1 MPTNPLATFRYMVA
15 VAADMKLG
23 DPAEL
28 DDPDKSRVIAGDAP
42 EIMPEPWA
50 QIRGA
55 GGPQGDKQCP
65 EDYQRFDVNVYSQN
79 QMEADLI
86 SRQIFRAMRGQGQ
99 KTFTQD
105 FDDPD
110 TGMTTHYETCVI
122 SVDAE
127 GGPFQL
133 VDTDRRVPFT
143 FRSYVLF
150 YGEDL

>member
-1 MPTNPLATFRYMVA
+1 MPTNPLATFRHLVDM
-15 VAADMKLG
+15 AA
-23 DPAEL
+23 
-28 DDPDKSRVIAGDAP
+28 PDLQSVIAGDASEDYEDKP
-42 EIMPEPWA
+42 RTSRPEPWA
-50 QIRGA
+50 QIRGS
-55 GGPQGDKQCP
+55 GGPSGDKQCP

-86 SRQIFRAMRGQGQ
+86 SRQIFRAMRRQGQ
-99 KTFTQD
+99 QTFMQS
-105 FDDPD
+105 FD
-110 TGMTTHYETCVI
+110 GVIYETCVI

-143 FRSYVLF
+143 FRSYVMF

>member
-1 MPTNPLATFRYMVA
+1 MTMLPLPANPLATFRDMVLTSA
-15 VAADMKLG
+15 PELF
-23 DPAEL
+23 DPMY
-28 DDPDKSRVIAGDAP
+28 PMDKDRARCIVGDAP
-42 EIMPEPWA
+42 DNMAEPWA

-65 EDYQRFDVNVYSQN
+65 EDYQRVDVNVYDKTH
-79 QMEADLI
+79 MRADLI
-86 SRQIFRAMRGQGQ
+86 AQKIFRAMRAQGQ
-99 KTFTQD
+99 KTFTHSFESVNYLTD
-105 FDDPD
+105 
-110 TGMTTHYETCVI
+110 VI

-133 VDTDRRVPFT
+133 VDTDRRVPFV

>member
-1 MPTNPLATFRYMVA
+1 MPTNPLATFRCLVLK
-15 VAADMKLG
+15 AAPELVP
-23 DPAEL
+23 DPINNPCEG
-28 DDPDKSRVIAGDAP
+28 RCIVGDAP
-42 EIMPEPWA
+42 DNMQTPWA

-86 SRQIFRAMRGQGQ
+86 SRQIFRAMRRQGQ
-99 KTFTQD
+99 KTFTQS
-105 FDDPD
+105 FD
-110 TGMTTHYETCVI
+110 GVNYETCVI

-133 VDTDRRVPFT
+133 VDTDRRTPFT
-143 FRSYVLF
+143 FRSYVMF

>member
-1 MPTNPLATFRYMVA
+1 MPTNPLATFRDMVD
-15 VAADMKLG
+15 AAAMDLR
-23 DPAEL
+23 
-28 DDPDKSRVIAGDAP
+28 SVVAGDAP
-42 EIMPEPWA
+42 DNMPEPWA

-86 SRQIFRAMRGQGQ
+86 SRQIFRAMRDLPAFFAEQLDLHGVDAITNPVMQS
-99 KTFTQD
+99 
-105 FDDPD
+105 FDGVD
-110 TGMTTHYETCVI
+110 YETDVI

-143 FRSYVLF
+143 FRSYVMF

>member
-1 MPTNPLATFRYMVA
+1 MPTNPLATFRCLVLD
-15 VAADMKLG
+15 AAPEFF
-23 DPAEL
+23 DPMY
-28 DDPDKSRVIAGDAP
+28 PMDKERARVIAGDAP
-42 EIMPEPWA
+42 DNMAEPWA

-86 SRQIFRAMRGQGQ
+86 SRQIFRAMRRQGQ
-99 KTFTQD
+99 QTFTQD

-110 TGMTTHYETCVI
+110 TGIVTTFSTDVI

-133 VDTDRRVPFT
+133 VDTDRRVPFV
-143 FRSYVLF
+143 FRSYVMF
-150 YGEDL
+150 YGEDC